1 MAQIQDITVNNGSAD
16 VTFIPMSKDGL
27 DCRWSHPSTSVSLS
41 ERIQVTG
48 NQIKTGT
55 NRKLELRFTQ
65 PFEYTSPN
73 EVKSVKSSLVKIV
86 CSIPQEAT
94 TEDITALRTMCS
106 NLLLNA
112 IIADAIDNGA
122 LPY

>member
-16 VTFIPMSKDGL
+16 VTFVPMSKDGL
-27 DCRWSHPSTSVSLS
+27 DCKWSHPSTSVSLS

-48 NQIKTGT
+48 YQIKTGN
-55 NRKLELRFTQ
+55 NRKLDLRFTQ

-73 EVKSVKSSLVKIV
+73 NVKSVKTSLVKIV

-94 TEDITALRTMCS
+94 TEDITALRNMVS
-106 NLLLNA
+106 NLLTNA

>member
-1 MAQIQDITVNNGSAD
+1 MAQIQDITVNNGTAN
-16 VTFIPMSKDGL
+16 VTFTPMSKDGL
-27 DCRWSHPSTSVSLS
+27 DCKWSHPSTSVSLS
-41 ERIQVTG
+41 PRIQVTG
-48 NQIKTGT
+48 YQIKTNT
-55 NRKLELRFTQ
+55 NRKLDLRFTQ

-73 EVKSVKSSLVKIV
+73 NVKSVKSALVKIV
-86 CSIPQEAT
+86 CSIPQETPTA
-94 TEDITALRTMCS
+94 DLTALRNMVA

>member
-27 DCRWSHPSTSVSLS
+27 DCRWSHPTTSVSLS

-48 NQIKTGT
+48 YQVKTGA
-55 NRKLELRFTQ
+55 NRKLEFRFTQ

-73 EVKSVKSSLVKIV
+73 DVKSVKTSLVKVV
-86 CSIPQEAT
+86 CSIPQEAK
-94 TEDITALRTMCS
+94 TEDITALRNMVS
-106 NLLLNA
+106 NLFVNA